1 MAEAGSRPLLDAQVA
16 LVTGA
21 SRGIGRAVAV
31 RLAREGAR
39 VALFAR
45 TEPDLRAVA
54 GEVESAG
61 GRALV
66 IVGDGRKEED
76 VCRAVE
82 QTIGT
87 LGRLDVLVINAGVG
101 KYGPIEEFTPED
113 YDWIM
118 DTNMRSTFL
127 FARYAAPHLKQQGSG
142 HVVVVASVAGKKG
155 LPNEAVYC
163 ASKHAQVGFAQAL
176 DYELRPHGV
185 KVTTIAPGGVNTHFA
200 FGTGRTP
207 GDPKLQEF
215 LDPEDV
221 AEAVLF
227 AVTQPSKSRI
237 IEVVMRPMVE
247 PL

>member
-1 MAEAGSRPLLDAQVA
+1 MAQAGSRPLLDGKVA

-21 SRGIGRAVAV
+21 SRGIGRSVAV
-31 RLAREGAR
+31 RLAHEGAR

-45 TEPDLRAVA
+45 TESDLRAVA
-54 GEVESAG
+54 AEVESAG
-61 GRALV
+61 SQALV
-66 IVGDGRKEED
+66 IAGDGRKEED
-76 VCRAVE
+76 VARAVDK
-82 QTIGT
+82 TAGK
-87 LGRLDVLVINAGVG
+87 LGRLDILVINAGVG
-101 KYGPIEEFTPED
+101 KYGPLEAFSAEE

-127 FARYAAPHLKQQGSG
+127 FARYGIPHLKRQGAG

-176 DYELRPHGV
+176 DYELRPHGI
-185 KVTTIAPGGVNTHFA
+185 KVTTIAPGGVNTYFA

-215 LDPEDV
+215 LDAEDV
-221 AEAVLF
+221 ADAVLF
-227 AVTQPSKSRI
+227 AVSQPPKSRI
-237 IEVVMRPMVE
+237 VEVVMRPMAE